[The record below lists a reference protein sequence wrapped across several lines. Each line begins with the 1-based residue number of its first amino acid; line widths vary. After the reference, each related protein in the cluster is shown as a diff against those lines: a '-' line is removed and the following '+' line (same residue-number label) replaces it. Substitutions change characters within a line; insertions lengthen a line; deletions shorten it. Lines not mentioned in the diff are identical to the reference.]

1 MRPMAGVN
9 SDAVGQVCD
18 DVGLHQL
25 AEEFLLLGDVVSP
38 RLRESGQTA
47 KLDEEDGVLNPKNW
61 SFSSGSG
68 PKTPPESQLK
78 LIIIY
83 ADYIATG
90 MHRGCLINIHTN
102 PQRLWIFKSFLFI
115 FSNFHV

>member
-1 MRPMAGVN
+1 MAGVN

-47 KLDEEDGVLNPKNW
+47 KLDEEDGVLNQKLELSLRIRPQ
-61 SFSSGSG
+61 
-68 PKTPPESQLK
+68 PP
-78 LIIIY
+78 
-83 ADYIATG
+83 
-90 MHRGCLINIHTN
+90 
-102 PQRLWIFKSFLFI
+102 PQNHS
-115 FSNFHV
+115 